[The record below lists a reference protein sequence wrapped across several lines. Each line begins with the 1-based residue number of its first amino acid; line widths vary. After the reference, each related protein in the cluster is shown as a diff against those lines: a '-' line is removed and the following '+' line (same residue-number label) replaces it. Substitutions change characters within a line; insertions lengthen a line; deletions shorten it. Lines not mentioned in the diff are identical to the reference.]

1 MIPEES
7 ETMAA
12 GKLAVLS
19 NVNMNMVIRMLQK
32 QAQVYE
38 TEGYGNELGVLLNPA
53 SSYHEFQ
60 PDITFLIMDLA
71 ELLEHDYTLKTAEEK
86 IAGWFGTLDGVLTDS
101 GVYYVSDVCLWA
113 VELAVLADPERRL
126 RLESLWSTELG
137 KLRERHANVRIF
149 PYRSIIEQLGEEK
162 AFSPKMWYMGK
173 VLLGME
179 TQTLLADRILYHAE
193 LEYRTPKKVLV
204 LDLDNTLWGGLAG
217 EAEHTPVL
225 LSEDHSGLAYK
236 NLQRVLKLM
245 QSQGVLLAVASK
257 NNEADAMEIL
267 EHHPHMVLRPGDF
280 VAYKINWDPKPDN
293 IRKMAEELNL
303 GTNSFVFFDDSDAE
317 REMVR
322 QMLPEVTVPDFPAR
336 PEDLPA
342 CMAEIYRKYFAR
354 AVVTAEDL
362 EKTAQYHANAD
373 RKALEGQAASF
384 EDYLKKLEICLI
396 PVDPGEHLDR
406 LTQLLNKTNQ
416 FNLTTHRYS
425 REQLQ
430 QITEDAEKTVF
441 LYQVT
446 DIFGDNGIV
455 AAAIVDRN
463 GELPEI
469 TDFVMSCRVMGRNI
483 ENAVIDR
490 IEKQMQEEG
499 FPGIR
504 GRFVPTAKNK
514 PVETL
519 YDRLGYRETGT
530 TPEGG
535 KCYEIRWQEKP
546 GRVYYLK
553 ETLYD

>member
-38 TEGYGNELGVLLNPA
+38 SEGYGNELGVLLNPS
-53 SSYHEFQ
+53 SSYHAFQ
-60 PDITFLIMDLA
+60 ADITFFLMDLA
-71 ELLEHDYTLKTAEEK
+71 ELLEHDFEPESAEEK
-86 IAGWFGTLDGVLTDS
+86 IAGWFGTLDTSLPEKGI
-101 GVYYVSDVCLWA
+101 YYISDAYLWA
-113 VELAVLADPERRL
+113 VELSVLADPERKQQ
-126 RLESLWSTELG
+126 LESLWSAALG
-137 KLRERHANVRIF
+137 KLKEKHANVRIF
-149 PYRSIIEQLGEEK
+149 PYRSIIEQLGADK
-162 AFSPKMWYMGK
+162 AFSQKMWYMGK

-179 TQTLLADRILYHAE
+179 AQSLLAEKLFYQAE
-193 LEYRTPKKVLV
+193 LEYRIPKKVLV

-245 QSQGVLLAVASK
+245 QSQGVLLTIASK

-267 EHHPHMVLRPGDF
+267 EHHPHMVLRPRDF
-280 VAYKINWDPKPDN
+280 AAYKINWDPKPDN
-293 IRKMAEELNL
+293 IRRMAEELNL
-303 GTNSFVFFDDSDAE
+303 GTDSFVFFDDSDAE

-322 QMLPEVTVPDFPAR
+322 QMLPEVEVPDFPAR
-336 PEDLPA
+336 PEDLAP
-342 CMAEIYRKYFAR
+342 CMAEIYRTCFER
-354 AVVTAEDL
+354 AVVTREDL
-362 EKTAQYHANAD
+362 EKTAQYRANAD
-373 RKALEGQAASF
+373 RKAMEGQAASF

-396 PVDPGEHLDR
+396 PADPKEHLDR

-416 FNLTTHRYS
+416 FNLTTTRYT

-430 QITEDAEKTVF
+430 QITEDSGKTVF

-446 DIFGDNGIV
+446 DVFGDNGIV
-455 AAAIVDRN
+455 AAAIVDRT

-490 IEKQMQEEG
+490 IERQMQEEG

-504 GRFVPTAKNK
+504 GKYVPTAKNK

-519 YDRLGYRETGT
+519 YERLGYREVGT

-535 KCYEIRWQEKP
+535 RCYELNWQEKP
-546 GRVYYLK
+546 ERVYCLK

>member
-1 MIPEES
+1 
-7 ETMAA
+7 MAA

-53 SSYHEFQ
+53 SSYHTFQ
-60 PDITFLIMDLA
+60 PDITFFIMDLA
-71 ELLEHDYTLKTAEEK
+71 ELLEHDFSPEAAEEK
-86 IAGWFGTLDGVLTDS
+86 IADWFGTLDGSLTEK
-101 GVYYVSDVCLWA
+101 GIYYISDAYLWA
-113 VELAVLADPERRL
+113 VELSVLADPERKL
-126 RLESLWSTELG
+126 QLEGLWSAALE
-137 KLRERHANVRIF
+137 KCREMHANVRVF
-149 PYRSIIEQLGEEK
+149 PYRSMIEQLGADK

-179 TQTLLADRILYHAE
+179 AQSVLVQKLFYYAE

-217 EAEHTPVL
+217 EAEHTPVQ
-225 LSEDHSGLAYK
+225 LSEDHGGLAYK

-245 QSQGVLLAVASK
+245 QSQGVLLAIASK
-257 NNEADAMEIL
+257 NNEVDAMEIL

-280 VAYKINWDPKPDN
+280 AARRINWDPKPDN
-293 IRKMAEELNL
+293 IRRMAGELNL
-303 GTNSFVFFDDSDAE
+303 GTDSFVFFDDSEAE

-322 QMLPEVTVPDFPAR
+322 QMLPEVEVPDFPAR
-336 PEDLPA
+336 PEDLA
-342 CMAEIYRKYFAR
+342 DCMTEIYRKYFAR

-396 PVDPGEHLDR
+396 PVDPKEHLDR

-430 QITEDAEKTVF
+430 QITEDPGKSVF

-446 DIFGDNGIV
+446 DVFGDNGIV
-455 AAAIVDRN
+455 AAAIVDQT

-483 ENAVIDR
+483 ENAVMDR
-490 IEKQMQEEG
+490 IEEQMQEKG
-499 FPGIR
+499 FSKVCGKY
-504 GRFVPTAKNK
+504 VPTAKNK
-514 PVETL
+514 PVETF
-519 YDRLGYRETGT
+519 YERLGYRETGT

-535 KCYEIRWQEKP
+535 RCYELTLAEKP
-546 GRVYYLK
+546 ERVYYLK